1 MLIVNMGAANHDE
14 KRWKEADSFDIFR
27 SQTAHVA
34 FASGPHMCLGMHLA
48 RMETKVAINR
58 ILDRLPNL
66 RIDPDAEAPYI
77 TGMTFR
83 SPPRL
88 EVIFG

>member
-1 MLIVNMGAANHDE
+1 
-14 KRWKEADSFDIFR
+14 
-27 SQTAHVA
+27 
-34 FASGPHMCLGMHLA
+34 MHLA

-58 ILDRLPNL
+58 IFDRLPNVRL
-66 RIDPDAEAPYI
+66 DPDAEPPYI

-88 EVIFG
+88 EVIFD